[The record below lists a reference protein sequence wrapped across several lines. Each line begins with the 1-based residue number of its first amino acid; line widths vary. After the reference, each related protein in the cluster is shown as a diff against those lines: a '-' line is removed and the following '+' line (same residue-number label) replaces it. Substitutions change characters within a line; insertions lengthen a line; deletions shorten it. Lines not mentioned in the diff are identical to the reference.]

1 MAGISGENVMEKAN
15 QKSESSFVPLR
26 KKTKLHE
33 SEGSYVNSIYEKSF
47 LGRRMSDLDIENL
60 RWYNGIEVKGTII

>member
-1 MAGISGENVMEKAN
+1 MAGISGEDMEKAN

-26 KKTKLHE
+26 KKTKLNE
-33 SEGSYVNSIYEKSF
+33 SESSYVKSIYEKSF